1 MHLKHVIGVILIALS
16 GTTLA
21 GTLLEKE
28 KQGADLTAAELTA
41 IFLAE
46 IKDCEAKVPGFSTQ
60 AEPLLSQLRS
70 NPRFKAVES
79 SSEFHKP
86 DLQAEAA
93 ELVAAHRHGVDIDN
107 QCKHTLEGLQ
117 GQVKLAGK

>member
-1 MHLKHVIGVILIALS
+1 MHLKHIIGAILITLS
-16 GTTLA
+16 GTALA
-21 GTLLEKE
+21 ATLLEKE
-28 KQGADLTAAELTA
+28 NQGANLTAAELTA

-46 IKDCEAKVPGFSTQ
+46 IKDCEAKVPGFSAQ
-60 AEPLLSQLRS
+60 AEPLLSQLRN
-70 NPRFKAVES
+70 NPRFKEVEN

-86 DLQAEAA
+86 DLQADAA
-93 ELVAAHRHGVDIDN
+93 ALVAVHRRGIDIDN